1 MSVDMGSAEGRMT
14 LDTAGIEQ
22 SVQRVVVTLNML
34 SSQIM
39 TTNNTLNTMSQNL
52 ASLAGSAREPVEQLS
67 GFSRTLETIRSGLA
81 DFNNS
86 ANSTA
91 DRLRGLASAA
101 TTVGQGWTEHISKPL
116 FNAGK
121 EMVQMAMTFESQM
134 DRVGS
139 IAGATGDELVQLTN
153 YAQEMGAKTVYS
165 SQQCG
170 EAMEYMAM
178 AGWNVSDIMKG
189 LPGVLNLAAIGQ
201 TELARASDIVTDALT
216 AFGEGADQAGRLA
229 DIMAATITK
238 ANTDVEMLGQTFK
251 YVAPVAGAAGY
262 TMEETATMIGLM
274 GNAGIKA
281 SQAGTSLRAT
291 ISRLTTQSGEAGEA
305 MEDLGI
311 VVTKEDGN
319 LITLTDTMNLLR
331 EKVHGLTEEEQV
343 AYSKKLAGMTA
354 FSGLLGILN
363 ATDEAYVSLTAANQ
377 AATYV
382 SDENRETVEALSTA
396 MAMNM
401 TNTNGME
408 DALNSLGIE
417 LRNTDDE
424 FGNLVEFTTRLK
436 GQWGDL
442 TTEQQKYFAEALVGK
457 DSLEEFNAVMN
468 MSNSEFDDFIK
479 SLGEA
484 GGLASIVADQML
496 DNLQGKLTL
505 LRSATENAAIAFGT
519 LMIPVIEKVVAAL
532 QNFVNWVNGL
542 SEGQKKL
549 VVAIGAAVA
558 AFGPLLLIFGK
569 TISFGL
575 ELYSNL
581 GRLKEI
587 FGSLGTI
594 VTKLINPMTYFNAAV
609 SLVQKTCSGTVSAV
623 KGLATA
629 FTGLSAP
636 MKVLTVVVA
645 ALAAAYVTNFGNIR
659 TVVQDFVSTHGD
671 SIKEIVK
678 ALSNLAGMVVIIVS
692 KIISAVKNWASE
704 NKEAVSEI
712 MSFFETLWRVVSMVL
727 GLILDALGMF
737 AKAINSVVDLFK
749 DDEKSL
755 SEVGKG
761 MGEAFSDGLSEGTKK
776 AEDNLS
782 HNIDGITNSLKSADA
797 GFYHTGEEVGSTLAT
812 GILDATETGLKALGI
827 TAAKGVEDAKEPTK
841 QAATQLSTAIEEGIN
856 IGMAGLSNIMST
868 ETADAMIEAF
878 NKAGVQVQI
887 AGNQMM
893 NTATGE
899 IIAVWNEKIGGW
911 AMTDAGLIASGLQN
925 QVPYVADSIDQIAN
939 AIGAG
944 APAME
949 RAGNN
954 LVLSATGEIIAT
966 WDAEMG
972 KWQITAPEKIVNGI
986 YASEERSRVAAK
998 AVADSASNGFISGWE
1013 VMGNILANDPVIAN
1027 AIKSEEEKARAAAAE
1042 VAQSTIDAL
1051 EEKWSS
1057 GAIVGGV
1064 TSMVNSIAETFRAE
1078 GIKVKYEAG
1087 NIIDAATGEILVR
1100 WDEGVQK
1107 FKLTEAGKI
1116 ALALEEQTPKTKEA
1130 GKKVVDSASD
1140 GIYNQWDIVT
1150 AVLKGEKFPQMPQAM
1165 EEQSPAANRAG
1176 QNNINAYGEGA
1187 KGTWTGIV
1195 HPWLGSLGPMIKA
1208 ALDKGAEP
1216 ARSSGSTLM
1225 NRFYAGIQAGW
1236 AQVAAF
1242 INQKVAWISATLASA
1257 LSIGGGG
1264 SSSGGGKSGRN
1275 MARAAAYNM
1284 AEPMMLALDDAG
1296 TEIATF
1302 GMRASKKARDSVQLF
1317 AESTRASTESVERS
1331 TPKISSIFTSF
1342 FSGLVEMFNKIE
1354 ELVRDFYKKSEEEQQ
1369 KSIDKFV
1376 KPSKQMFDT
1385 LVEIYTDGFRKLQDV
1400 LEKGFNFKLIDD
1412 STESINITM
1421 KDIVLKMS
1429 HVYGEMDEI
1438 LQSTLGAVDE
1448 TWNKGWG
1455 YLLESAQ
1462 KTLDDIDKAW
1472 VDGLEKLTQDT
1483 EKGLDELKKTTG
1495 MSLDEIKG
1503 LNRLYGDSVGSMWG
1517 ELGVNI
1523 KTVMEAA
1530 DNDKLIEAIKN
1541 IGDKITKMGGA
1552 WTTTNAQ
1559 IEKFV
1564 EATGEDLIEAMQ
1576 NLTAELEGPTEA
1588 FESLGKTWET
1598 IGTGAE
1604 KLASG
1609 LDQLA
1614 DRLWAVE
1621 LTLGDIMNQFRGFDD
1636 GTEISAESV
1645 KELNKAFQRQFAL
1658 IEDAVEEL
1666 IKTFGESEETIG
1678 NAATDLFM
1686 KVYDAFK
1693 KVWWDMLAWWRK
1705 PTPDNN
1711 LQQFVKDT
1719 EDWFARIKDL
1729 GERFMKQFGNGM
1741 RSEWTS
1747 TIKPMFESWLD
1758 YMVDVLNRMRE
1769 KLYDM
1774 RRAKEEAD
1782 RLAEAMRVAAEE
1794 AANAQQTAVN
1804 GSHANGLEYVPFN
1817 GYIAELHAGERVL
1830 TKDEAQAYRNQEYA
1844 GKGDTFIFNSPQT
1857 IDVREATRLMKK
1869 AKRDLL
1875 GGFA

>member
-1 MSVDMGSAEGRMT
+1 MSVDMGTAEGHMT
-14 LDTAGIEQ
+14 LDVSGIEQ
-22 SVQRVVVTLNML
+22 SIQRVVNTLNVL
-34 SSQIM
+34 SSQIL

-52 ASLAGSAREPVEQLS
+52 ASLAGTTQQPVEQLS
-67 GFSRTLETIRSGLA
+67 RFSQSLENIRSGLA
-81 DFNNS
+81 SFNDS
-86 ANSTA
+86 TNSTA
-91 DRLRGLASAA
+91 ERLRGLSKAA
-101 TTVGQGWTEHISKPL
+101 ITVGQGWTEHISKPL
-116 FNAGK
+116 FEVGK
-121 EMVQMAMTFESQM
+121 NMVQMATTFESQM

-139 IAGATGDELVQLTN
+139 IAGATGAEFEQLTA
-153 YAQEMGAKTVYS
+153 YAQEMGAKTMFS

-178 AGWNVSDIMKG
+178 AGWNVEQIMQG

-216 AFGEGADQAGRLA
+216 AFGEEADQAGRLA

-262 TMEETATMIGLM
+262 SMEETATMIGLM

-305 MEDLGI
+305 MEALGI

-319 LITLTDTMNLLR
+319 LITLTDTMNMLR

-382 SDENRETVEALSTA
+382 SDENRSTVEALSTA

-408 DALNSLGIE
+408 DSLNALGIE

-424 FGNLVEFTTRLK
+424 FGNLIEFTTRLK

-457 DSLEEFNAVMN
+457 DSLEEFNEVMN

-484 GGLASIVADQML
+484 GGLANVVADQMM
-496 DNLQGKLTL
+496 DNLKGKLL
-505 LRSATENAAIAFGT
+505 LLQSATENAAIAFGT
-519 LMIPVIEKVVAAL
+519 LMIPVIEKVVGAL

-549 VVAIGAAVA
+549 VLAVGAAVT

-569 TISFGL
+569 AISFGL
-575 ELYSNL
+575 ELHANV
-581 GRLKEI
+581 GRLKDI

-594 VTKLINPMTYFNAAV
+594 VKNLVNPMTYFNAAV
-609 SLVQKTCSGTVSAV
+609 KLVKTTCSGTVTAV
-623 KGLATA
+623 KSLATS
-629 FTGLSAP
+629 FVGLSAP
-636 MKVLTVVVA
+636 MKALTIVVA
-645 ALAAAYVTNFGNIR
+645 ALTAAYVTNFGNIR
-659 TVVQDFVSTHGD
+659 TVVQDFVKTHGD
-671 SIKEIVK
+671 SIREIIA
-678 ALSNLAGMVVIIVS
+678 ALSNLAGLVVTIVG

-712 MSFFETLWRVVSMVL
+712 MSFFETLWRVVSAVL

-737 AKAINSVVDLFK
+737 AKAINSVVSLFK

-755 SEVGKG
+755 SEAGKG
-761 MGEAFSDGLSEGTKK
+761 MGEAFADGLKEGSKK
-776 AEDNLS
+776 AEENVS
-782 HNIDGITNSLKSADA
+782 HNLDGIKSAWNSA
-797 GFYHTGEEVGSTLAT
+797 NPELYTTGEEAGTTLAT
-812 GILDATETGLKALGI
+812 GVLDATETGLEALGV
-827 TAAKGVEDAKEPTK
+827 TAAKGVEGAKEPTK
-841 QAATQLSTAIEEGIN
+841 QAATQLATAVEEGIN

-887 AGNQMM
+887 AGNEMM

-911 AMTDAGLIASGLQN
+911 AMTDAGLIASGLQD

-949 RAGNN
+949 KAGKN
-954 LVLSATGEIIAT
+954 LILSATGEIVAT
-966 WDAEMG
+966 WNDELG
-972 KWQITAPEKIVNGI
+972 KWEVTAPEKIVNGI
-986 YASEERSRVAAK
+986 YAAEESSRIAAK
-998 AVADSASNGFISGWE
+998 TVAESASDGFISGWE
-1013 VMGNILANDPVIAN
+1013 VMGNILANNPVIAD
-1027 AIKSEEEKARAAAAE
+1027 AIKSGEEEARAAAAE

-1051 EEKWSS
+1051 EEKWNS
-1057 GAIVGGV
+1057 GALVGGV
-1064 TSMVNSIAETFRAE
+1064 TSMVNSIAETFKAE
-1078 GIKVKYEAG
+1078 GVKVKYEAG

-1140 GIYNQWDIVT
+1140 GIYNQWD
-1150 AVLKGEKFPQMPQAM
+1150 VLVSAMKGELFPQMPQAM
-1165 EEQSPAANRAG
+1165 EEQSPAANQAG
-1176 QNNINAYGEGA
+1176 QSNINAYGEGA
-1187 KGTWTGIV
+1187 KGTWTGVV
-1195 HPWLGSLGPMIKA
+1195 HPWLGSLGPAIKA

-1216 ARSSGSTLM
+1216 ARSSGNTLM
-1225 NRFYAGIQAGW
+1225 SRFYAGIQAGW

-1257 LSIGGGG
+1257 LSFGGGGG
-1264 SSSGGGKSGRN
+1264 SSGGGSGRSA
-1275 MARAAAYNM
+1275 ARAAAYNIS
-1284 AEPMMLALDDAG
+1284 EPVMLALNEAG
-1296 TEIATF
+1296 TDIAAF
-1302 GMRASKKARDSVQLF
+1302 GMRASKKARDSIQMF
-1317 AESTRASTESVERS
+1317 ASSTRASTESVEKS

-1342 FSGLVEMFNKIE
+1342 FKGLVDVFEKIE
-1354 ELVRDFYKKSEEEQQ
+1354 KLVVEFYKKSEEEQQ
-1369 KSIDKFV
+1369 KAIDKFV
-1376 KPSKQMFDT
+1376 KPSQNMFDT
-1385 LVEIYTDGFRKLQDV
+1385 LVEIYTNGFRKLQDV
-1400 LEKGFNFKLIDD
+1400 LEKGFDFKLIDD

-1472 VDGLEKLTQDT
+1472 VDGLDKLTKDT

-1517 ELGVNI
+1517 ELGINI
-1523 KTVMEAA
+1523 KSVMEAA
-1530 DNDKLIEAIKN
+1530 KSDELIKAIKDVS
-1541 IGDKITKMGGA
+1541 DKVTKMGGA
-1552 WTTTNAQ
+1552 WTTANAQ

-1576 NLTAELEGPTEA
+1576 NLTAELEEPTKA
-1588 FESLGKTWET
+1588 FETLGKTWET

-1609 LDQLA
+1609 LNQLA
-1614 DRLWAVE
+1614 DRLFAVE
-1621 LTLGDIMNQFRGFDD
+1621 ITLGDIMRQFKGFDD

-1645 KELNKAFQRQFAL
+1645 KELNKAFQRQFEL

-1686 KVYDAFK
+1686 NVYDAFK

-1705 PTPDNN
+1705 PNPDQN

-1729 GERFMKQFGNGM
+1729 GTRFMRQFGTGM
-1741 RSEWTS
+1741 RTEWTNS
-1747 TIKPMFESWLD
+1747 IKPMFESWLD
-1758 YMVDVLNRMRE
+1758 YMVNTLDKMRQ

-1794 AANAQQTAVN
+1794 AASNAQTVVN

-1830 TKDEAQAYRNQEYA
+1830 TKDEAQAYRNQERIS
-1844 GKGDTFIFNSPQT
+1844 KGDTFIFNSPQT